1 MPLARDIV
9 LLLTHSGDHYTVD
22 RVAQELS
29 RRGAL
34 PLRIDSDGFP
44 AELQLAAALGPERST
59 LRLRVAGREIPGAA
73 VRAVWLRRLVPPRL
87 DEELE
92 PSWREGCLRES
103 HAALE
108 GFLEELEAAGC
119 RFVNPLGAGHAAA
132 HKLRQLR
139 LARSLGLEVP
149 RTLVT
154 NDAAQVRGFF
164 EQVQHRMVAKM
175 LTPLSQSME
184 GGLPFVY
191 TAAIGPEQLEELEGL
206 RYSPM
211 IFQERIDKAR
221 ELRVVIAGRR
231 CFVGALEASRSGA
244 GQVDWRRASPLESRW
259 MPGALPAEV
268 AERLVRLVAGLGLVY
283 GAADLVVTPDGR
295 HLFLEVNPG
304 GEWGMLERDLGLPI
318 AAALAEAL
326 VVEDGSP
333 RNPRRR
339 THDHSHCDALRRQ

>member
-1 MPLARDIV
+1 MSPARDLV

-34 PLRIDSDGFP
+34 PLRLDTEGFP
-44 AELQLAAALGPERST
+44 EELQLTTALGPERSD
-59 LRLRVAGREIPGAA
+59 LSLRVADREVPGDA

-108 GFLEELEAAGC
+108 GFLDGLEAAGC
-119 RFVNPLGAGHAAA
+119 RFVNPLEAGHAATS
-132 HKLRQLR
+132 KLRQLR

-154 NDAAQVRGFF
+154 NDAARVRSFF

-175 LTPLSQSME
+175 LTPLSQSMQ
-184 GGLPFVY
+184 GDQPFVY
-191 TAAIGPEQLEELEGL
+191 TSAVGPEHLEELDGL
-206 RYSPM
+206 RHSPM
-211 IFQERIDKAR
+211 VFQERIDKAR
-221 ELRVVIAGRR
+221 ELRVVIVGRR
-231 CFVGALEASRSGA
+231 CFVGALEALRSEA
-244 GQVDWRRASPLESRW
+244 GPVDWRRARPLESPW
-259 MPGALPAEV
+259 VPGELPAEV

-283 GAADLVVTPDGR
+283 GAADFIVTPDGR

-326 VVEDGSP
+326 VAEEGSSP
-333 RNPRRR
+333 HPRRR
-339 THDHSHCDALRRQ
+339 AHDHSHRDPLGRQ